1 MSDSEFFARYS
12 FSPLGSSP
20 LVVDAKGKGK
30 AFGNH
35 IEHMDV
41 ESDLDDDM
49 DFDHNVSMFERYG
62 AHHVKTESTS
72 GSGSSGSGNTSKTYA

>member
-1 MSDSEFFARYS
+1 M
-12 FSPLGSSP
+12 
-20 LVVDAKGKGK
+20 VVDAKGKGK

-35 IEHMDV
+35 VEYMDV

-62 AHHVKTESTS
+62 AHHVKIESTS
-72 GSGSSGSGNTSKTYA
+72 GSGSSGSGNTSKMYA